1 MSFSRWPVH
10 PEPITGE
17 ALSSW
22 LRRIGRIY
30 GCSVPDLL
38 KYDLGFPE
46 IKTRGLDVEA
56 PAALLVAIEAR
67 TGLPVKA
74 IERITFAG
82 SVPFLFKR
90 PFTDPVKTDVEYCSV
105 LFEPPDPPPGS
116 LSKLREWFRKEYISK
131 INGCRQC
138 LADYPNRAILLGWG
152 LKVVLSCPIHGV
164 MLESARING
173 EGLDW
178 VKEKEEAAPELVCQ
192 LDRRSLEAVAEG
204 CVQLQGGLVSAAQW
218 FRMLQSIFHELNA
231 PLFSVERGR
240 LKWQSQLWKA
250 ADYFPPGPF
259 ETFKFDK
266 SCALLIAM
274 AIDLMEKGEVIPTGR
289 DGLVFCEYDRSDEKV
304 GLLLSTSELNSKMCK
319 KERRAGREAVPLTP
333 EVLELIW

>member
-1 MSFSRWPVH
+1 MVVPRWPVH
-10 PEPITGE
+10 PEPIDGE

-74 IERITFAG
+74 MERITFAG

-116 LSKLREWFRKEYISK
+116 HSKLRQWFRKEYLSK
-131 INGCRQC
+131 INGCRHC
-138 LADYPNRAILLGWG
+138 LADYPNGAILLGWG
-152 LKVVLSCPIHGV
+152 LTVVLSCPIHGL
-164 MLESARING
+164 MLESARINS

-192 LDRRSLEAVAEG
+192 LDRRSMEAVAEG
-204 CVQLQGGLVSAAQW
+204 CVQLPGGLVSASQW
-218 FRMLQSIFHELNA
+218 FSMLQTIFHELNA
-231 PLFSVERGR
+231 PPFSLERGR
-240 LKWQSQLWKA
+240 FNWQFKLWDA
-250 ADYFPPGPF
+250 ADYNSIGPF
-259 ETFKFDK
+259 ETFKFDT
-266 SCALLIAM
+266 SCALLIAL
-274 AIDLMEKGEVIPTGR
+274 AIDLMEKGEIIPTGR
-289 DGLVFCEYDRSDEKV
+289 DGRVFCELEWSGENV
-304 GLLLSTSELNSKMCK
+304 GVVHS
-319 KERRAGREAVPLTP
+319 AAQ
-333 EVLELIW
+333 